1 MRRPHYSWVILA
13 TGFFILFFSGGSRF
27 AFGLMLKPMS
37 EDLDVSRSTLSLAV
51 TTFMVVSAL
60 ALPFLGRLVDLW
72 SLKGMIGIAAVVAG
86 VGIGLMGQVD
96 APWQVFIVY
105 GVVYA
110 LGNAGTSTSPVTVM
124 ISRWFPNR
132 RGIAGSGAVAGN
144 AVGQLVIVM
153 ALAAVLVSLDWRWSF
168 TILGIANLAV
178 LAPLVFLAVRDKP
191 READVPPHGLT
202 ARAVT
207 PPESALSLSR
217 TLTSPRLA
225 LLMAIYAICGFQD
238 FFVSIHIVAFALDQ
252 GVGTVMAGNLLALM
266 GLMGLMGVLASG
278 LLADRFGAV
287 RPTVTCFWV
296 RIFIFA
302 LIIFDQSTLSIMV
315 FGLLY
320 GFTFLIHRAAD
331 RGLRGEHLRRG
342 AAGDAGRINIDGAPD
357 RGRLRSVRRGVDL
370 RQPWQLRRHVPADVS
385 TIGGCCCIDAS
396 GAGKAVGGSG
406 YFFTAWV
413 MAMLPGNSPSAG
425 LFMRSFPYLV
435 VHLRFSAV
443 KHVLD
448 SGSVSDEHQSS
459 SEIGWNR
466 CLREKEIGD
475 DGHRRHGHHLANNH

>member
-1 MRRPHYSWVILA
+1 
-13 TGFFILFFSGGSRF
+13 
-27 AFGLMLKPMS
+27 
-37 EDLDVSRSTLSLAV
+37 
-51 TTFMVVSAL
+51 
-60 ALPFLGRLVDLW
+60 
-72 SLKGMIGIAAVVAG
+72 MIGIAAVVAG

-191 READVPPHGLT
+191 READLPPHGLT

-207 PPESALSLSR
+207 PPESALSLGR

-320 GFTFLIHRAAD
+320 GFTFLITAPLTVVFV
-331 RGLRGEHLRRG
+331 GNIFG
-342 AAGDAGRINIDGAPD
+342 AARLGTLAGSISMVHQIAGGFGAYAGAWIFD
-357 RGRLRSVRRGVDL
+357 NRGSYDDMFRLMLILSVAAAVLTLLVRERPL
-370 RQPWQLRRHVPADVS
+370 A
-385 TIGGCCCIDAS
+385 
-396 GAGKAVGGSG
+396 GAATSSP
-406 YFFTAWV
+406 
-413 MAMLPGNSPSAG
+413 PG
-425 LFMRSFPYLV
+425 
-435 VHLRFSAV
+435 
-443 KHVLD
+443 
-448 SGSVSDEHQSS
+448 
-459 SEIGWNR
+459 
-466 CLREKEIGD
+466 
-475 DGHRRHGHHLANNH
+475 